1 MEVLDNLDENHPVT
15 YAGFWIRF
23 VAYLIDGFAL
33 SAIFAPIFFVF
44 FAPAA
49 GFASIAQDT
58 DAMLAFYAGL
68 SGFWLIEIV
77 IQVLYFA
84 GMESSKYQ
92 ATLGKMA
99 VGIIVVDESGN
110 RISMGRAIGRFFAKI
125 LSGIIM
131 MIGYIMAGFDS
142 RKQALHDKLASTF
155 VIYKNQ

>member
-1 MEVLDNLDENHPVT
+1 MEVLDNLDENRPVR

-23 VAYLIDGFAL
+23 VAYLIDSIAL
-33 SAIFAPIFFVF
+33 SVIFVPIFFLF

-49 GFASIAQDT
+49 GFASLAQDT
-58 DAMLAFYAGL
+58 DAMLAFYGEL
-68 SGFWLIEIV
+68 SGFWMIEMV

-99 VGIIVVDESGN
+99 VGIIVTDESGN

-125 LSGIIM
+125 LSGLIM

-155 VIYKNQ
+155 VIYRD